1 MRLEGA
7 IHRGYRAVTFGGIRD
22 PRLVQNSLE
31 QMKVIRADIE
41 ERIRRIFG
49 QTNSTMRIVLY
60 GANGVMGGYEP
71 IQTPAGH
78 ELGVLLDVI
87 ADTQERANEVLAVAR
102 AFLVHADFP
111 GRLNLNAGNVA
122 FPFSPSDVEVGTVFE
137 FLRECVVV
145 PEDPLQLVRI
155 EIGEVGA

>member
-1 MRLEGA
+1 MTLYIIDEAHSSGHFAQISGRYA
-7 IHRGYRAVTFGGIRD
+7 FVQVTVSG
-22 PRLVQNSLE
+22 
-31 QMKVIRADIE
+31 
-41 ERIRRIFG
+41 
-49 QTNSTMRIVLY
+49 
-60 GANGVMGGYEP
+60 
-71 IQTPAGH
+71 
-78 ELGVLLDVI
+78 LDVI
-87 ADTQERANEVLAVAR
+87 VDSQERANEVLAVAR